1 MSAEKAI
8 ENVSVQSFFEEAAR
22 IEVQLDRLNNR
33 HFNYCQETEALKQAL
48 ANGCRRQ
55 TSRQARL
62 NDLQVRLLPQLQ
74 SHIDSLQVQKGGG
87 IY

>member
-1 MSAEKAI
+1 MSAEKGT
-8 ENVSVQSFFEEAAR
+8 EKVSVQDFFEEAAR

-48 ANGCRRQ
+48 ANSCRRQ
-55 TSRQARL
+55 VSRQSRL
-62 NDLQVRLLPQLQ
+62 NDLQTRLLPQLQ
-74 SHIDSLQVQKGGG
+74 RHIDSLQAQKGGG